1 MPPSDDHTSPPT
13 GTANFPI
20 GIPQE
25 QLRWEERPLPAG
37 EPVPWAPNAE
47 LRVVGKPTARVDG
60 HLEVTGRARYTAD
73 VQLPGMLHARR
84 ICSPHPHARIK
95 SVDTTR
101 AQQHPDFRAL
111 QLLDRPMGLPSLR
124 DPSQELASP
133 YPILRY
139 VGQPI
144 GAIAATTP
152 EAAEEIARLVDIEYE
167 LMPFTAELDQAQR
180 ANAPLVYPGPVDMAG
195 TAGGG
200 GAASGLAQHG
210 NVRGPLRTVRGDIAT
225 GFTAAEVVVEGEF
238 HTQVQTHS
246 ALEPHGVVADWRE
259 DGLTVYA
266 STQGTASVQD
276 ELAEVLGLDK
286 SRIRVITEFM
296 GGGFGAKFGAG
307 SYGVLAARLSRQAK
321 APVRL
326 VLDRA
331 EEHQSAG
338 NRPATAQRLRIGARR
353 DGTLTAIE
361 LSSVGTAGVATGAGV
376 GLIAERLYACPNFQS
391 EQSDV
396 FIHAGP
402 GCAMRAPGFPQGAFA
417 LEQCIDEL
425 AERLGVDPL
434 ALRDRID
441 VREESGALARRVER
455 RIGAERFGWA
465 RRRPAGSDRGTLRR
479 GLGVAQAY
487 WPRIVRLNAACEVRL
502 LRDGTVELRSGVQD
516 IGTGT
521 KTVLAQVVAEEL
533 GLAARDIVV
542 RIGDTRFPAGPS
554 SGGSTTTASITPAA
568 REAAAMVRRQLFE
581 LVAPRLQSQPDTLA
595 IVDGAVTSHTH
606 PSRRLPL
613 RKAATLMKGEAIS
626 ATAQRRPDYEPPAGV
641 AVVAGLG
648 GVQFTEVVVD
658 TETGIIRVERVVAV
672 HDCGRPMNPL
682 GIENQINGG
691 IIQGIS
697 YALYED
703 RHLDLATG
711 RMLNP
716 NFEQYKI
723 ASAWEV
729 PAIEVVL
736 VEDYR
741 GRSSTDASGVGEPAT
756 IPTAASIANAVYN
769 AIGVRM
775 RTLPMTPARVLE
787 ALAKTRTEARG

>member
-1 MPPSDDHTSPPT
+1 
-13 GTANFPI
+13 
-20 GIPQE
+20 
-25 QLRWEERPLPAG
+25 
-37 EPVPWAPNAE
+37 
-47 LRVVGKPTARVDG
+47 
-60 HLEVTGRARYTAD
+60 
-73 VQLPGMLHARR
+73 
-84 ICSPHPHARIK
+84 
-95 SVDTTR
+95 
-101 AQQHPDFRAL
+101 
-111 QLLDRPMGLPSLR
+111 
-124 DPSQELASP
+124 
-133 YPILRY
+133 
-139 VGQPI
+139 
-144 GAIAATTP
+144 
-152 EAAEEIARLVDIEYE
+152 VDIEYE
-167 LMPFTAELDQAQR
+167 LLPFTVNLDDAQL
-180 ANAPLVYPGPVDMAG
+180 ANAPLVFPGPVDMAG

-200 GAASGLAQHG
+200 GAASGLAQSG
-210 NVRGPLRTVRGDIAT
+210 NVRGPLRVTRGDIAT

-238 HTQVQTHS
+238 RTHVQTHS
-246 ALEPHGVVADWRE
+246 ALETHAVVADWRK

-266 STQGTASVQD
+266 STQGTTSVQE
-276 ELAEVLGLDK
+276 ELADVLGLAK
-286 SRIRVITEFM
+286 SRIQVITEFM

-307 SYGVLAARLSRQAK
+307 SYGVLAALLSRQAK
-321 APVRL
+321 APVRM

-331 EEHQSAG
+331 EEHQSVG
-338 NRPATAQRLRIGARR
+338 NRPATVQRLRIGARQ

-402 GCAMRAPGFPQGAFA
+402 GCAMRAPGFPQGAFGM
-417 LEQCIDEL
+417 EQCIDEL

-434 ALRDRID
+434 VLRDRID
-441 VREESGALARRVER
+441 VREESGALARHAER
-455 RIGAERFGWA
+455 HIGAERFGWS
-465 RRRPAGSDRGTLRR
+465 RRRPPGTDRGTLRH

-487 WPRIVRLNAACEVRL
+487 WPRVVRLNAACEVRL
-502 LRDGTVELRSGVQD
+502 LRDGTVEVRSGVQD

-521 KTVLAQVVAEEL
+521 TTVLAQVVAEEL
-533 GLAARDIVV
+533 GLTAHDIVV

-554 SGGSTTTASITPAA
+554 SGGSTTTASISPAA
-568 REAAAMVRRQLFE
+568 REAASLVRRQLFD
-581 LVAPRLQSQPDTLA
+581 LVAPRLKSQPDTLA
-595 IVDGAVTSHTH
+595 MVDGAVISRVR
-606 PSRRLPL
+606 PSRQLPL
-613 RKAATLMKGEAIS
+613 RKAAALMKGEAIT
-626 ATAQRRPDYEPPAGV
+626 ATAQRRPDYDVPTGTTA
-641 AVVAGLG
+641 VAGLG

-658 TETGIIRVERVVAV
+658 TETGIVRVERVVAV

-697 YALYED
+697 YALYEE

-716 NFEQYKI
+716 NLEQYKI

-729 PAIEVVL
+729 PAIEILL

-769 AIGVRM
+769 AIGVRL

-787 ALAKTRTEARG
+787 ALANGRTEARG